1 MIERQF
7 VSQKIREFN
16 VNEHI
21 QKTFGKVGHS
31 HTKIQRTPLGDKIV
45 IYAARPGLI
54 IGRQG
59 ENIKTLTKTLKNK
72 FGLENPQV
80 EIVEVENVNLDA
92 QIVAETIAG
101 ALERFG
107 ADRFKGIAHKA
118 ITDCLKSGALGIE
131 ILLSGKVPSARAKT
145 WRFYSGYIKKCG
157 DISQNGIRMAVA
169 EASLKSGIVGIQ
181 VKLMP
186 PDIRLPDKII
196 EKDQETKVAEEKKEI
211 TEEAAATEI
220 KVEEKTKKTTKR
232 NAQNPKKTKSKK
244 TEDGESKE

>member
-157 DISQNGIRMAVA
+157 DVAQNGMRMAVA
-169 EASLKSGIVGIQ
+169 EAALKSGIVGIQ

-196 EKDQETKVAEEKKEI
+196 EKVQEVKVAEEKKET
-211 TEEAAATEI
+211 TEATMPEI
-220 KVEEKTKKTTKR
+220 KVEEKTKK
-232 NAQNPKKTKSKK
+232 PKKNTNPRKPKSKK
-244 TEDGESKE
+244 TEEGEIKE